1 MRGLHAL
8 WPAALLLTS
17 LVAGTGSHAAT
28 IETYRGLCDA
38 SAAEATDAQHFV
50 VASDEDNVLRL
61 YTRGEP
67 EPIGQLSLDGVLGT
81 GRREA
86 DIEGAARIG
95 SRLYWISSHGRNSSG
110 KRREERLRL
119 FATDAEDGL
128 LQPAGAAY
136 TRLLDDLLAAPTLQ
150 HLKLD
155 QAAQL
160 APEAPGGL
168 NIEGLAATPEGGLL
182 IGFRNPIPNGRALV
196 VPLLNPAEVVE
207 HGRTA
212 QFGEPVL
219 LPLRNRGVRSI
230 ERIGGAYWIV
240 AGPTADRGSFSLYR
254 WSGRAG
260 DAPQLQDSA
269 AFTGLQPEALFA
281 WPGSGELQ
289 FLSDDGGLD
298 VAGTPCKKLP
308 PARQAFRAVVMPK
321 PPQPR

>member
-1 MRGLHAL
+1 MPRLRAL
-8 WPAALLLTS
+8 WPAALFT
-17 LVAGTGSHAAT
+17 AGLWAAAGSHAAT
-28 IETYRGLCDA
+28 IDTYRGLCDA

-67 EPIGQLSLDGVLGT
+67 EPIGQLRLDGFLGT
-81 GRREA
+81 GQREA

-95 SRLYWISSHGRNSSG
+95 SRIYWISSHGRNSGG

-136 TRLLDDLLAAPTLQ
+136 TRLLGDLVAAPTLQ
-150 HLKLD
+150 HLKLEE
-155 QAAQL
+155 AARL
-160 APEAPGGL
+160 PPEAPGGL

-182 IGFRNPIPNGRALV
+182 IGLRNPIPNGRALL
-196 VPLLNPAEVVE
+196 VPLLNPVEVVE

-219 LPLRNRGVRSI
+219 LTLRNRGVRSI
-230 ERIGGAYWIV
+230 ERIGNAYWIV

-269 AFTGLQPEALFA
+269 AFIGLQPEALFA

-289 FLSDDGGLD
+289 FLSDDGGMD
-298 VAGTPCKKLP
+298 IGGTPCKRLP
-308 PARQAFRAVVMPK
+308 PARQTFRAVVMP
-321 PPQPR
+321 QPR